1 MTMNM
6 SENQADSTVEI
17 TLTNQIGYERIAM
30 ACSASFAEMFGF
42 PEDRIED
49 LKTIVAEASINAMQ
63 HGNKGREDAKVIV
76 SMIHQNN
83 TIRVWVT
90 DEGEGIKEMPPN
102 PDIEKIIEADEAL
115 SGFGL
120 FLIEQLADQVEYKE
134 SADKGHVVE
143 MALKMKA

>member
-1 MTMNM
+1 M
-6 SENQADSTVEI
+6 SENKTDSTVEI
-17 TLTNQIGYERIAM
+17 ILTSQIGYERIAM
-30 ACSASFAEMFGF
+30 ACSASFAEMFDF
-42 PEDRIED
+42 PKDRIED

-63 HGNKGREDAKVIV
+63 HGNKGRVDAKVIV
-76 SMIHQNN
+76 SMIYQND

-90 DEGEGIKEMPPN
+90 DEGDGIKERPPN
-102 PDIEKIIEADEAL
+102 PDIEKIIETNEIL

-120 FLIEQLADQVEYKE
+120 FLIEQLADQVEYKK

>member
-1 MTMNM
+1 MINM

-17 TLTNQIGYERIAM
+17 ILTSQIGYERIAM
-30 ACSASFAEMFGF
+30 ACSASFAEMYGF
-42 PEDRIED
+42 PKDRIED

-63 HGNKGREDAKVIV
+63 HGNKGRVNAKVIV
-76 SMIHQNN
+76 SMIYQND

-90 DEGEGIKEMPPN
+90 DEGDGIKERPPN
-102 PDIEKIIEADEAL
+102 PDIEKIIEADEVL

-120 FLIEQLADQVEYKE
+120 FLIEQLADQVEFKE